1 MKGFLAGCLRDN
13 IHEIPKQ
20 HSQKIP
26 QTTYTKLPPNSFKD
40 SNGLIEGLL
49 GDLLLILLVSSLKGW
64 ILTGCLR
71 DKYSLN
77 SNKESERMVVG
88 LLGGFNNPKTN
99 YENP

>member
-1 MKGFLAGCLRDN
+1 MDN

-49 GDLLLILLVSSLKGW
+49 GDVS
-64 ILTGCLR
+64 C
-71 DKYSLN
+71 Y
-77 SNKESERMVVG
+77 
-88 LLGGFNNPKTN
+88 
-99 YENP
+99 